1 MILVNVITVEVIRG
15 ALEYTTE
22 EMGIILRNSAYSAN
36 IKERMDHSCAI
47 FDSQARMLVQAEHI
61 PVHLGAMPIAV
72 EQVMKDFEEIYPG
85 DMFVL
90 NDPFRGGTHL
100 PDLTLIAPIFYNEK
114 LVGFVVNRAH
124 HSDIGGKT
132 PGSMPGDA
140 EEIFEEGLVIPPVK
154 LMDKGII
161 NKDVLEIILKNTRT
175 PEIRKGDLMAQ
186 IAANNIGRKQV
197 LKLIEKYG
205 LTTFQECVEAILDYS
220 ERRMIKEIQKFP
232 KVKVDAEDYLDDSG
246 VDDNPIR
253 IRVSVIIRENELIFD
268 FTGTDKQ
275 VRGPVNAPYSVT
287 LSASYYVLR
296 AVTDPTIPANHG
308 AYRPL
313 TVKTE
318 KGTVIDAKPPCAVS
332 GGNVETS
339 QRIVDVLLKAFSQI
353 IPDRIPAACQGTMNN
368 ILIGGINPR
377 NNKPFT
383 FYETIGGGYGAR
395 PGLDGID
402 GIHSHMT
409 NTMNTPIEE
418 IEKRFPL
425 LILKYELR
433 KDSGG
438 LGKWRGG
445 LGIERVYKLLTAAK
459 LSVLG
464 ERHKFRPWGLKGGL
478 PGAGGEY
485 FVIKNNGEKIT
496 LRSKETI
503 WLQQGDIIIIRTPGG
518 GGYGNPIEREY
529 KLVIEDLENEKIS
542 KEMTR
547 KYFRMN
553 FKNSIRAK

>member
-47 FDSQARMLVQAEHI
+47 FDSQGRMLAQAEHI

-72 EQVMKDFEEIYPG
+72 EQVMKDFEEMYPG

-232 KVKVDAEDYLDDSG
+232 KVKVNAEDYLDDSG

-275 VRGPVNAPYSVT
+275 IRGPVNAPYSVT

-318 KGTVIDAKPPCAVS
+318 KGTVVDAIPPCAVS

-503 WLQQGDIIIIRTPGG
+503 WLQQGDIIVIRTPGG

>member
-318 KGTVIDAKPPCAVS
+318 KGTVVDAIPPCAVS

-445 LGIERVYKLLTAAK
+445 LGIERVYKLL
-459 LSVLG
+459 LSLI
-464 ERHKFRPWGLKGGL
+464 H
-478 PGAGGEY
+478 
-485 FVIKNNGEKIT
+485 I
-496 LRSKETI
+496 
-503 WLQQGDIIIIRTPGG
+503 
-518 GGYGNPIEREY
+518 
-529 KLVIEDLENEKIS
+529 
-542 KEMTR
+542 
-547 KYFRMN
+547 
-553 FKNSIRAK
+553 

>member
-1 MILVNVITVEVIRG
+1 MVNVITVEVIRG

-47 FDSQARMLVQAEHI
+47 FDSQGRMLAQAEHI

-72 EQVMKDFEEIYPG
+72 EQVMKDFEEMYPG

-205 LTTFQECVEAILDYS
+205 LTTFQECMEAILDYS

-246 VDDNPIR
+246 VDDNPIK
-253 IRVSVIIRENELIFD
+253 IRVSVIIRKNELIFD

-318 KGTVIDAKPPCAVS
+318 KGTVVDAIPPCAVS

-478 PGAGGEY
+478 LGASGEY

-503 WLQQGDIIIIRTPGG
+503 WLQQGDIIVIRTPGG

-542 KEMTR
+542 KEIAR
-547 KYFRMN
+547 RYFRMN
-553 FKNSIRAK
+553 FKNSTKAK

>member
-22 EMGIILRNSAYSAN
+22 EMGIFLRNSAYSAN

-47 FDSQARMLVQAEHI
+47 FDSQGRMLAQAEHI

-72 EQVMKDFEEIYPG
+72 EQVIKDFEEMYPG

-232 KVKVDAEDYLDDSG
+232 KVKVNAEDYLDDSG

-318 KGTVIDAKPPCAVS
+318 KGTVVDTVPPCAVS

-478 PGAGGEY
+478 PGASGEY

-503 WLQQGDIIIIRTPGG
+503 WLQQGDIIVIRTPGG

>member
-1 MILVNVITVEVIRG
+1 LVNVITVEVIRG

-47 FDSQARMLVQAEHI
+47 FDSQGRMLAQAEHI

-72 EQVMKDFEEIYPG
+72 EQVMKDFEEMYPG

-205 LTTFQECVEAILDYS
+205 LTTFQECMEAILDYS

-246 VDDNPIR
+246 VDDNPIK
-253 IRVSVIIRENELIFD
+253 IRVSVIIRKNELIFD

-318 KGTVIDAKPPCAVS
+318 KGTVVDAIPPCAVS

-478 PGAGGEY
+478 LGASGEY

-503 WLQQGDIIIIRTPGG
+503 WLQQGDII
-518 GGYGNPIEREY
+518 
-529 KLVIEDLENEKIS
+529 VITN
-542 KEMTR
+542 
-547 KYFRMN
+547 
-553 FKNSIRAK
+553 

>member
-1 MILVNVITVEVIRG
+1 MVNVITVEVIRG